1 MQIAIRLSILVILLF
16 SIVVTAEDI
25 NDRKHVF
32 PWEKQVGYSQVVQVD
47 NTLYFSG
54 ITSSKKT
61 LKGQMVD
68 IYQNIEKILAG
79 YQLNMDHIVKEVIY
93 TTDIEK
99 LKAETAARKAFF
111 SNDRYPASSWVQVER
126 LFNPDEMIE
135 IEVIVQK
142 PVKPKIRNLGE
153 HR

>member
-1 MQIAIRLSILVILLF
+1 MLTAIRISISVLLLF
-16 SIVVTAEDI
+16 PMIIKADDI

-32 PWEKQVGYSQVVQVD
+32 TWEKQVGYSQVVQVD

-68 IYQNIEKILAG
+68 IYQIIEKILAG

-126 LFNPDEMIE
+126 LFNPNEMIE

-142 PVKPKIRNLGE
+142 PTRAK
-153 HR
+153 